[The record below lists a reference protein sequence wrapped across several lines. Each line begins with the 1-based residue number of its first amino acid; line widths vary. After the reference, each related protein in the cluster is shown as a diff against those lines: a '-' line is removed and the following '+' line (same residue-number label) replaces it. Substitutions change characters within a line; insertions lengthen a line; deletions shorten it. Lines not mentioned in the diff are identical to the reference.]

1 MHDPLLNH
9 DEISKPQSWPC
20 LAGEAHEHEHEH
32 EHGHGHEHEHT
43 HGRGRIH
50 HEHTHEHGEHVHD
63 GRPHVHLPDGTVR
76 YLEEGELPSAP
87 KRRRS
92 PSQEQA

>member
-1 MHDPLLNH
+1 MHDPFIEH
-9 DEISKPQSWPC
+9 DELAKAPSAPC
-20 LAGEAHEHEHEH
+20 HMDAVHAHE
-32 EHGHGHEHEHT
+32 G
-43 HGRGRIH
+43 GRVRPH
-50 HEHTHEHGEHVHD
+50 HEHDHDHAHGGHTHD

-92 PSQEQA
+92 PSKELQ

>member
-9 DEISKPQSWPC
+9 DEISKVQNCPC
-20 LAGEAHEHEHEH
+20 HIEDDHHHEHDHS
-32 EHGHGHEHEHT
+32 
-43 HGRGRIH
+43 HGRTRPH
-50 HEHTHEHGEHVHD
+50 HEHTHEHGDHDHVHD

-92 PSQEQA
+92 PAQE

>member
-9 DEISKPQSWPC
+9 DEISKMQSCPC
-20 LAGEAHEHEHEH
+20 HIEDEHHHEHDHS
-32 EHGHGHEHEHT
+32 
-43 HGRGRIH
+43 HGRARPQ

-92 PSQEQA
+92 SSAE

>member
-1 MHDPLLNH
+1 MHDPLLDH
-9 DEISKPQSWPC
+9 DETRKPQGCPC
-20 LAGEAHEHEHEH
+20 HIEDGHHHDHEHDHDH
-32 EHGHGHEHEHT
+32 AHGRVRPHHDHDHDQAHGHDHA
-43 HGRGRIH
+43 
-50 HEHTHEHGEHVHD
+50 HD

-92 PSQEQA
+92 PAQE

>member
-20 LAGEAHEHEHEH
+20 LAGEAHEY
-32 EHGHGHEHEHT
+32 EHGHGHEHEQT

-50 HEHTHEHGEHVHD
+50 HEHAHEHVHD

>member
-1 MHDPLLNH
+1 MASGSKANCYTFCDGTATILIECGLPYLKTLELLNWKLP
-9 DEISKPQSWPC
+9 DAI
-20 LAGEAHEHEHEH
+20 L
-32 EHGHGHEHEHT
+32 
-43 HGRGRIH
+43 I
-50 HEHTHEHGEHVHD
+50 THEHGDHDHVHD

-92 PSQEQA
+92 PAQE

>member
-1 MHDPLLNH
+1 MHDPLLDH
-9 DEISKPQSWPC
+9 DEISKVQGCPC
-20 LAGEAHEHEHEH
+20 HIED
-32 EHGHGHEHEHT
+32 GH
-43 HGRGRIH
+43 H
-50 HEHTHEHGEHVHD
+50 HEHDHDHDHAHGRVRPHHDHEHAHGHDHAHD

-92 PSQEQA
+92 PAQE

>member
-1 MHDPLLNH
+1 MYDPFLNH

-20 LAGEAHEHEHEH
+20 LAGEGHE
-32 EHGHGHEHEHT
+32 HGHEHEHA

-50 HEHTHEHGEHVHD
+50 HEHAHEHGEHVHD

>member
-9 DEISKPQSWPC
+9 DEISKMQSCPC
-20 LAGEAHEHEHEH
+20 HIEDEHHHEHDHS
-32 EHGHGHEHEHT
+32 
-43 HGRGRIH
+43 HGRTRPQ

-87 KRRRS
+87 KRRRC
-92 PSQEQA
+92 PSAE

>member
-1 MHDPLLNH
+1 MHDPLLDH
-9 DEISKPQSWPC
+9 DEIAKFQSCPC
-20 LAGEAHEHEHEH
+20 HADAS
-32 EHGHGHEHEHT
+32 
-43 HGRGRIH
+43 HGRARPH
-50 HEHTHEHGEHVHD
+50 HEHSHEHGEHVHD

-92 PSQEQA
+92 GADA

>member
-1 MHDPLLNH
+1 MYDHDSV
-9 DEISKPQSWPC
+9 DKPQECPC
-20 LAGEAHEHEHEH
+20 CAGG
-32 EHGHGHEHEHT
+32 EHGHP

-50 HEHTHEHGEHVHD
+50 HEHVHDHDHGHEHGEHAHD

-87 KRRRS
+87 KRRRL
-92 PSQEQA
+92 PSEQA

>member
-1 MHDPLLNH
+1 MHDPLLDH
-9 DEISKPQSWPC
+9 DEISKVQACPC
-20 LAGEAHEHEHEH
+20 HAEDEHHHEHEHA
-32 EHGHGHEHEHT
+32 
-43 HGRGRIH
+43 HGRTRPH

-63 GRPHVHLPDGTVR
+63 GRPHVHMPDGTVR

-92 PSQEQA
+92 PAQE